1 MFDIK
6 SFYEARDVKDA
17 VEALV
22 REPEA
27 EIISG
32 GTDVLIRVREGKDA
46 GRALVSIHNIK
57 ELKGVKVLENG
68 DLWIGSATAFS
79 HITNDPTI
87 QKLVPML
94 GEAVDMVGGPQIRNT
109 GTIGGNICNGAT
121 SADSAASMWTLNALI
136 QLEGPEGH
144 REVPIHEFYTGP
156 GRTVR
161 DRCEVC
167 TGFIIKKED
176 YEGWYGQYIKYG
188 KRKAMEIATLGCAV
202 RVKLS
207 SDKKTIE
214 DVRLG
219 YGVAGPTP
227 LRCHAAEEYLR
238 GKAVS
243 DKEAAAEFAKLALTE
258 VNPRSS

>member
-6 SFYEARDVKDA
+6 SFYEAKDVKDA

-27 EIISG
+27 EVISG

-68 DLWIGSATAFS
+68 DLWIGAATAFS

-144 REVPIHEFYTGP
+144 RGADP
-156 GRTVR
+156 
-161 DRCEVC
+161 
-167 TGFIIKKED
+167 
-176 YEGWYGQYIKYG
+176 
-188 KRKAMEIATLGCAV
+188 
-202 RVKLS
+202 
-207 SDKKTIE
+207 
-214 DVRLG
+214 
-219 YGVAGPTP
+219 
-227 LRCHAAEEYLR
+227 
-238 GKAVS
+238 
-243 DKEAAAEFAKLALTE
+243 
-258 VNPRSS
+258 